1 MSPSQNIGPPEIQRP
16 ASHLEKQAKKSPGK
30 LRVFI
35 GLAVLASLAL
45 ALTAISRVSSQ
56 ATHSQDPAANQMQRD
71 PRSPR
76 AYQFTG
82 QGQILGGS
90 GSTWLIGGVPVGV
103 SGQTQT
109 TGDLQAGGGVSLIGH
124 ISVDGTWWAD
134 RIEPISDDVSF
145 FSFAGPLQS
154 RAPTTWKIAG
164 ITLLIDK
171 NTETEA
177 NLVAGEL
184 VLATFKVRQDGAWL
198 ATKIETLADPT
209 PEPSPTPTSSP
220 TAVSPPAPESQN
232 KPAPPQKSADNQSKS
247 SSVTICHKPNDK
259 NGGHTM
265 SVAGSALASHLGH
278 GDTLGPCSGK
288 KPDKHNKHDD

>member
-1 MSPSQNIGPPEIQRP
+1 MSSSPNIGSSDTQKS
-16 ASHLEKQAKKSPGK
+16 ASPLEKLAKKSGRK

-35 GLAVLASLAL
+35 GLGVLASLAL
-45 ALTAISRVSSQ
+45 ALTAIGRVSSQ
-56 ATHSQDPAANQMQRD
+56 ATPSQDSAADQMQRD

-109 TGDLQAGGGVSLIGH
+109 TGDLQAGGSVSLIGH

-134 RIEPISDDVSF
+134 RIEPISDNLSF

-154 RAPTTWKIAG
+154 RAPTSWKIAG

-177 NLVAGEL
+177 DLAEGEL

-209 PEPSPTPTSSP
+209 PTPTPTLTPTPASP
-220 TAVSPPAPESQN
+220 SAPESQN
-232 KPAPPQKSADNQSKS
+232 KPAPPQKPADNQSKGS
-247 SSVTICHKPNDK
+247 SMTICHKPNDK

-265 SVAGSALASHLGH
+265 TVDGAALASHLGH

>member
-1 MSPSQNIGPPEIQRP
+1 MSSSRKTDSSKVEG
-16 ASHLEKQAKKSPGK
+16 AVSHMEKHPKNPRGK
-30 LRVFI
+30 LRLFI
-35 GLAVLASLAL
+35 ALAAFVSLAL
-45 ALTAISRVSSQ
+45 ALTAIGRVSSQ
-56 ATHSQDPAANQMQRD
+56 ATPSQDPAADQMQRD

-90 GSTWLIGGVPVGV
+90 GSTWLIGGVPIGV

-109 TGDLQAGGGVSLIGH
+109 TGNLQAGGSVSLLGH

-134 RIEPISDDVSF
+134 RVEPISEDLSF

-171 NTETEA
+171 NTEMEA
-177 NLVAGEL
+177 NLAEGEL

-198 ATKIETLADPT
+198 ATKIETLADATEEPT
-209 PEPSPTPTSSP
+209 PTPTSSP
-220 TAVSPPAPESQN
+220 TPASPVQHKSQNNPAPTQ
-232 KPAPPQKSADNQSKS
+232 KPAGKPPKNSGG
-247 SSVTICHKPNDK
+247 VTICHKPNGK
-259 NGGHTM
+259 SKGHNM
-265 SVAGSALASHLGH
+265 VVDGPALASHLGH

-288 KPDKHNKHDD
+288 HSDKHHK

>member
-1 MSPSQNIGPPEIQRP
+1 MSSSQNIGSSEIQRP
-16 ASHLEKQAKKSPGK
+16 ASPLEKQAKKSRGK

-45 ALTAISRVSSQ
+45 ALTAIGRVSSK
-56 ATHSQDPAANQMQRD
+56 ATPSQDPAADQMQRD

-134 RIEPISDDVSF
+134 RIEPISDDISF

-164 ITLLIDK
+164 ITLMIDK

-177 NLVAGEL
+177 DLVEGEL

-209 PEPSPTPTSSP
+209 PVPSPTPTTSP
-220 TAVSPPAPESQN
+220 TTVSPAAPVFQNQPAKAQP
-232 KPAPPQKSADNQSKS
+232 KY
-247 SSVTICHKPNDK
+247 ND
-259 NGGHTM
+259 
-265 SVAGSALASHLGH
+265 
-278 GDTLGPCSGK
+278 GK
-288 KPDKHNKHDD
+288 KPGKQNKQDTHDKHDKKDKHGKHD